1 MSFPYAIPKLNV
13 KRKLIVD
20 PSTLKTIEQ
29 LFYHIEDQLGCHFT
43 GLSLHSLEARYK
55 RVDSWGAFHYL
66 ESMEHWRSILP
77 WFDNKRY
84 THFEFN
90 VSLCAYGNGGGTS
103 DCMT

>member
-55 RVDSWGAFHYL
+55 RSDSWGHFHYL

-90 VSLCAYGNGGGTS
+90 VSLCA
-103 DCMT
+103 